1 MLRSHLRAEADG
13 ALPDAPA
20 DDLVQAGKR
29 AAADEQDV
37 RRVDGEE
44 LLVGMLPAALWRY
57 RRDRSLEDLQERLLP
72 ALARYVARDRGV
84 VRLARDLV
92 HLVDVNDPGLGLL
105 DVEVRGLDQLQQ
117 DVLNVLTDVTGL
129 GQGCRVRNGERHVE
143 NPRQGLRKQRLSAPG
158 RPEQKDVRLL
168 ELDVRVVVSHL
179 HALVVVVNRNGER
192 ALRFLLRDDVVV
204 EDAVDGLRPR
214 QVVEI
219 ELRRGCQPLVDNLV
233 AEIDALVADV
243 DAGPRD
249 QLLDLALALAAEA
262 AEKLLVALGCSR
274 HCLLLPRIRI

>member
-57 RRDRSLEDLQERLLP
+57 RRDRPLENLQERLLH

-105 DVEVRGLDQLQQ
+105 DVEVRGLDQLEE
-117 DVLNVLTDVTGL
+117 DVLDVLADVARLRQRG
-129 GQGCRVRNGERHVE
+129 RVRDRERHVE
-143 NPRQGLRKQRLSAPG
+143 DPRERLREVGLAAARRA
-158 RPEQKDVRLL
+158 EQEDVRFLQ
-168 ELDVRVVVSHL
+168 LDVAVVLSHL
-179 HALVVVVNRNGER
+179 
-192 ALRFLLRDDVVV
+192 
-204 EDAVDGLRPR
+204 
-214 QVVEI
+214 
-219 ELRRGCQPLVDNLV
+219 
-233 AEIDALVADV
+233 DALVMV
-243 DAGPRD
+243 
-249 QLLDLALALAAEA
+249 
-262 AEKLLVALGCSR
+262 V
-274 HCLLLPRIRI
+274 